1 MFCFNMLDQ
10 KMFFFKNLKKMSE
23 LAKKK
28 KQNKKIKKLFY
39 SINRANSQIF
49 PFFPKIVHEGPFQI
63 SYKLMTRLFLLPNF
77 LYFRKSFYSQ
87 PQ

>member
-1 MFCFNMLDQ
+1 MLCFNMLDQ

-39 SINRANSQIF
+39 SINRANS
-49 PFFPKIVHEGPFQI
+49 
-63 SYKLMTRLFLLPNF
+63 
-77 LYFRKSFYSQ
+77 
-87 PQ
+87 